1 MKYAQIHK
9 GTVFYV
15 YDAKPVFS
23 PKIQIVECPDNVTQG
38 WTYDGSTFAA
48 PSAPIPQKPIT
59 SYADFIE
66 MMGEDT
72 YQTLSTS
79 PNKKAIWIREVWA
92 RRGKVNPNNP
102 KELAALDLMLA
113 NALIDQATYD
123 AVTGA

>member
-1 MKYAQIHK
+1 MKYAQIQNGK
-9 GTVFYV
+9 VFYV

-23 PKIQIVECPDNVTQG
+23 PKIRIVECPDEVTQG
-38 WTYDGSTFAA
+38 WTYAGGVFTPPVPEVS
-48 PSAPIPQKPIT
+48 QKPIT
-59 SYADFIE
+59 DYADFIE

-79 PNKKAIWIREVWA
+79 PNKKAVWIREVWS
-92 RRGKVNPNNP
+92 RRGRVNPNNP

-123 AVTGA
+123 IVTGS